1 MASATVQTS
10 YGHCD
15 TFFVEGYEDT
25 DGVFARAAADRE
37 RARAIGK
44 VQQKHMA
51 ANLSR
56 LTSKIYLNDV
66 LDHMEVME
74 VRSPD
79 LSSNYCI
86 ADL

>member
-1 MASATVQTS
+1 MASTTAQTS

-25 DGVFARAAADRE
+25 DGIFARAAAERE

-56 LTSKIYLNDV
+56 LTSKVYLNDV
-66 LDHMEVME
+66 LEHMEVME
-74 VRSPD
+74 VRSSD
-79 LSSNYCI
+79 SSCT
-86 ADL
+86 

>member
-1 MASATVQTS
+1 MRVGAAFT
-10 YGHCD
+10 
-15 TFFVEGYEDT
+15 
-25 DGVFARAAADRE
+25 AAAERE